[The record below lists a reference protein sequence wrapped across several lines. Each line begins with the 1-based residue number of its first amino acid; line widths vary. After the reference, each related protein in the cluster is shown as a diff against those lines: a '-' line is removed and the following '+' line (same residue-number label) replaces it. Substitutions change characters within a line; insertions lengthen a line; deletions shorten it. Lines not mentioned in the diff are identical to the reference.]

1 MYPIYFSLSLDRQ
14 SYLSRDESNRIN
26 GLTKDGLFCSD
37 TVSVIPILNTYNDF
51 PLSFDPLSGR
61 AHLPY
66 DKQNH
71 LSLDSK
77 IIRLSVYHVYSP

>member
-37 TVSVIPILNTYNDF
+37 TVSVIPILNTHNRDGFSYFDLGGWKNIWGGAFSSKLIQLRLNSIYNSEF
-51 PLSFDPLSGR
+51 R
-61 AHLPY
+61 Y
-66 DKQNH
+66 N
-71 LSLDSK
+71 
-77 IIRLSVYHVYSP
+77 

>member
-1 MYPIYFSLSLDRQ
+1 MCPIYFSLSLDRQ
-14 SYLSRDESNRIN
+14 SYLSRDESNSPN

-37 TVSVIPILNTYNDF
+37 KVSVIPILNTNNDF
-51 PLSFDPLSGR
+51 PVSFDPLSGR
-61 AHLPY
+61 AHLTY